1 MSVLWHTRIWARPFI
16 EVTFIEVTQYSK
28 SPFANVASCIL
39 YRDHQ
44 IQEWKAWRR
53 HVTKGLVYL
62 VSWDREKGRGINRNQ
77 VINWVHSS
85 IYLYVPYSLFTF
97 NLVIPVNLCVYGLK
111 QSYMSGFFCTFVH
124 IMLSGTCFFEGNSQQ
139 TVRDTHGATVIM
151 QGKGN
156 NSKDKTITKRSMH
169 DRLK

>member
-1 MSVLWHTRIWARPFI
+1 MTYLYISHAIHSSDIHRLKWLSIVSHLLLMSHHVQR
-16 EVTFIEVTQYSK
+16 
-28 SPFANVASCIL
+28 
-39 YRDHQ
+39 YRDHL
-44 IQEWKAWRR
+44 IQEWKAWRM
-53 HVTKGLVYL
+53 HVTKGLVCL
-62 VSWDREKGRGINRNQ
+62 VSWDREKGRGVNRNIFGQ

-85 IYLYVPYSLFTF
+85 IYVYVPYSLFT
-97 NLVIPVNLCVYGLK
+97 LVIPVNLCVYGLK

-139 TVRDTHGATVIM
+139 TVQDTHGATVIM

-169 DRLK
+169 DWLK